1 MGRRYP
7 GAVTAPGIEMKDI
20 MKSIRNIVFRLAVLA
35 ALVFQMVP
43 APVYGFNII
52 TPNSAWLR
60 AKITYEYDEGLDGL
74 SDKMIDFAS
83 EKWKKDGDW
92 YYYSDPVE
100 SGQKVRFINGVQL
113 PTEWTSEQSDL
124 GFRIVITVEAS
135 EVAKGED
142 GWDENK
148 EASYSETFELWNNG
162 YEHAED
168 IYVKEGDIKVTVNE
182 YQLDDD
188 GKEVPYEND
197 KVITPGQHV
206 SKIVEFAVS
215 GQKGALIKMNPEKPV
230 KTVMANNIDVNG
242 KTVDPGTVLT
252 YGITVKNPSPEM
264 QRITITDTLDHR
276 LTLLDTLGGTL
287 VSGTI
292 GGYGGTIEWYV
303 DVPGNGSATVNFIAR
318 APETVAE
325 GDGMTIPNTATA
337 SIIGQ
342 EIDSNTV
349 ITSLGE
355 VSPLDQIIT
364 IARSTG
370 DASNLALMAG
380 VLAAGIAVLAA
391 VLVYA
396 FRRRKNG

>member
-7 GAVTAPGIEMKDI
+7 GVVTAPGIEMKDI

-60 AKITYEYDEGLDGL
+60 SKITYEYDEGLDGL
-74 SDKMIDFAS
+74 SDKMINFAS

-124 GFRIVITVEAS
+124 GFRIVITVEAP

-197 KVITPGQHV
+197 KVITPGLHV

-252 YGITVKNPSPEM
+252 YRITVKNTSPEM

>member
-74 SDKMIDFAS
+74 SDKMINFAS

-100 SGQKVRFINGVQL
+100 SGQKIRFINGVQL

-242 KTVDPGTVLT
+242 KTVDPGTLLT

-380 VLAAGIAVLAA
+380 VLAVGIAVLAA

>member
-74 SDKMIDFAS
+74 SDKMINFAS

-113 PTEWTSEQSDL
+113 PTQWTSEQSDL

-197 KVITPGQHV
+197 KVITPGLHV

-380 VLAAGIAVLAA
+380 VLAVGIAVLAA

>member
-242 KTVDPGTVLT
+242 KTVDPGTLLT

-380 VLAAGIAVLAA
+380 VLAVGIAVLAA

>member
-7 GAVTAPGIEMKDI
+7 GVVTAPGIEMKDI

-74 SDKMIDFAS
+74 SDKMINFAS

-252 YGITVKNPSPEM
+252 YGIPVKNPSPEM

-380 VLAAGIAVLAA
+380 VLAVGIAVLAA

>member
-60 AKITYEYDEGLDGL
+60 SKITYEYDEGLDGL
-74 SDKMIDFAS
+74 SDKMINFAS

-337 SIIGQ
+337 SITGQ

-380 VLAAGIAVLAA
+380 VLAVGIAVLAA

>member
-74 SDKMIDFAS
+74 SDKMINFAS

-142 GWDENK
+142 GWAENK

-197 KVITPGQHV
+197 KVITPGLHV

-292 GGYGGTIEWYV
+292 GGFCL
-303 DVPGNGSATVNFIAR
+303 A
-318 APETVAE
+318 
-325 GDGMTIPNTATA
+325 
-337 SIIGQ
+337 GQ
-342 EIDSNTV
+342 H
-349 ITSLGE
+349 
-355 VSPLDQIIT
+355 PAQ
-364 IARSTG
+364 
-370 DASNLALMAG
+370 
-380 VLAAGIAVLAA
+380 
-391 VLVYA
+391 
-396 FRRRKNG
+396 K

>member
-7 GAVTAPGIEMKDI
+7 GVVTAPGIEMKDI

-35 ALVFQMVP
+35 PLVFQMVP

-74 SDKMIDFAS
+74 SDKMINFAS

-242 KTVDPGTVLT
+242 KTVNPGTLLT

-380 VLAAGIAVLAA
+380 VLAVGIAVLAA